1 MNNSQAIEAT
11 LFVSPHPDVVKRAS
25 VPSLI
30 LSSALIVA
38 GLGVFISAFQLNDK
52 ASSIGMLLLV
62 VGTAALLMGVFR
74 LFWKSKH
81 LVYAPTGSVTKESSL
96 FFDPKYMDKL
106 ISLLEEGTFPLESCI
121 KTVGNGNL
129 RLDILRSQDSK
140 FAAVQLFQ
148 FVPYTYNP
156 VTKVFYFTGDKALAL
171 NTYLQQSKR

>member
-1 MNNSQAIEAT
+1 
-11 LFVSPHPDVVKRAS
+11 
-25 VPSLI
+25 
-30 LSSALIVA
+30 
-38 GLGVFISAFQLNDK
+38 
-52 ASSIGMLLLV
+52 MLPPEV
-62 VGTAALLMGVFR
+62 
-74 LFWKSKH
+74 
-81 LVYAPTGSVTKESSL
+81 

>member
-74 LFWKSKH
+74 LEIQTFGLCSHRKCNERIF
-81 LVYAPTGSVTKESSL
+81 SV
-96 FFDPKYMDKL
+96 F
-106 ISLLEEGTFPLESCI
+106 
-121 KTVGNGNL
+121 
-129 RLDILRSQDSK
+129 RSE
-140 FAAVQLFQ
+140 VH
-148 FVPYTYNP
+148 
-156 VTKVFYFTGDKALAL
+156 G
-171 NTYLQQSKR
+171 

>member
-74 LFWKSKH
+74 LFWKIQTFGLCSHRKCNERIF
-81 LVYAPTGSVTKESSL
+81 SV
-96 FFDPKYMDKL
+96 F
-106 ISLLEEGTFPLESCI
+106 
-121 KTVGNGNL
+121 
-129 RLDILRSQDSK
+129 RSE
-140 FAAVQLFQ
+140 VH
-148 FVPYTYNP
+148 
-156 VTKVFYFTGDKALAL
+156 G
-171 NTYLQQSKR
+171 